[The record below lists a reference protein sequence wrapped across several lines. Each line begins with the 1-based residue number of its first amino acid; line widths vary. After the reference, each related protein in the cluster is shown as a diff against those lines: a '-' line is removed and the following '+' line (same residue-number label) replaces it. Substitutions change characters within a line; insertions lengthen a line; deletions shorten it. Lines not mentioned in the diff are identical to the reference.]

1 MVARLLLFSI
11 AWLFLSAPLA
21 ARDLALEHATLVDL
35 DRFGTS
41 SHDVRD
47 VVVVVRDGRVVAAGP
62 RSRVAVPAGARRID
76 LRGKWIIPG
85 LIDGFSS
92 QLDTGQ
98 AYAQL
103 AMGVMT
109 ISQTADDDER
119 RGPYAPASPQPHM
132 RRLGGVVGYDD
143 KGLGNR
149 VGYGELHDRG
159 RRLSETELAAD
170 MDRQIGEGA
179 AGFMLMYPLDD
190 AQVAAAVRHARTR
203 GLFTIGELG
212 HASYAKAA
220 VAGVDAFIHTSRIE
234 LELTPP
240 DLHEAVAQAPFLPAT
255 APLTRRYS
263 EFLATLD
270 TNNPAFHAYAATLV
284 RHGTALMPTLAIAT
298 TYLPDTPNPWASKI
312 GLLIARQSIRHL
324 PFDEHTGR
332 APIPADA
339 PADYAAVREARARK
353 SIATMHAFHQAGVHF
368 LAGSGAVAFGVLPGW
383 GLHRELELLVQCGL
397 SPREALA
404 AATTNFADRFRWRDV
419 GRIAPGYRADLVVLS
434 ADPTRDIRNAQAID
448 AVYLDGERLNLERL
462 LAWRPAG

>member
-1 MVARLLLFSI
+1 MMSRLLSFSI
-11 AWLFLSAPLA
+11 AWLLFSVPLQ
-21 ARDLALEHATLVDL
+21 ARDLVLEHATLVDL
-35 DRFGTS
+35 ERFGTS
-41 SHDVRD
+41 RRD
-47 VVVVVRDGRVVAAGP
+47 IPDAVVVVRDGRILAAGP
-62 RSRVAVPAGARRID
+62 RRHVRVPAGARHAD
-76 LRGKWIIPG
+76 LRARWIIPG

-103 AMGVMT
+103 AMGVTT
-109 ISQTADDDER
+109 ISQTSDDDER
-119 RGPYAPASPQPHM
+119 RGAYRPASPQPHM
-132 RRLGGVVGYDD
+132 RRLGDVVGYDG
-143 KGLGNR
+143 KGLGNQA
-149 VGYGELHDRG
+149 GYGELHDHG
-159 RRLSETELAAD
+159 RRLSDAELAAD
-170 MDRQIGEGA
+170 MAQQIGRGA

-190 AQVAAAVRHARTR
+190 AQVAAGVDHARRR

-212 HASYAKAA
+212 RASYAKAA
-220 VAGVDAFIHTSRIE
+220 AAGVDAFIHTSRIE

-240 DLHEAVAQAPFLPAT
+240 DLHQAVAQTPFLPAT

-270 TNNPAFHAYAATLV
+270 TNGPLFHAYAATLV
-284 RHGTALMPTLAIAT
+284 RHGTSLMPTLAIAT

-312 GLLIARQSIRHL
+312 GPLIPRQSIRHL
-324 PFDEHTGR
+324 PFDERTGR
-332 APIPADA
+332 APVPEGA
-339 PADYAAVREARARK
+339 PADYVAVREARARK

-397 SPREALA
+397 TPREALA

-419 GRIAPGYRADLVVLS
+419 GRIAPGYRADIVVLS
-434 ADPTRDIRNAQAID
+434 ADPTRDIRNAEAID
-448 AVYLDGERLNLERL
+448 AVYLDGEKLDLDRL

>member
-103 AMGVMT
+103 AMGVTT

-212 HASYAKAA
+212 HASYTKAA

>member
-103 AMGVMT
+103 AMGVTT

>member
-1 MVARLLLFSI
+1 MSRLRLFSIVWLLFSV
-11 AWLFLSAPLA
+11 PLQ
-21 ARDLALEHATLVDL
+21 ARDLVLEHATLVDL

-41 SHDVRD
+41 RRDVRD
-47 VVVVVRDGRVVAAGP
+47 AVVVVHDGHVVAAG
-62 RSRVAVPAGARRID
+62 SRKQVRLPTDAQHVD

-103 AMGVMT
+103 AMGVTT
-109 ISQTADDDER
+109 ISQTADNDPR
-119 RGPYAPASPQPHM
+119 RGPYVPASPQPHM
-132 RRLGGVVGYDD
+132 RRLGDVVGYDGE
-143 KGLGNR
+143 GLGKQ
-149 VGYGELHDRG
+149 VGYGELHDHG
-159 RRLSETELAAD
+159 RRLSDVELAAD
-170 MDRQIGEGA
+170 MDRKVGRGV
-179 AGFMLMYPLDD
+179 AGFMLMYPLDN
-190 AQVAAAVRHARTR
+190 AQVAAAVRHAHTR

-220 VAGVDAFIHTSRIE
+220 ADGVDAFIHTSRIE

-240 DLHEAVAQAPFLPAT
+240 DLHEAVAQMPFLPAT

-270 TNNPAFHAYAATLV
+270 TNNAAFRAYAATLA
-284 RHGTALMPTLAIAT
+284 RNGTALMPTLAIAT
-298 TYLPDTPNPWASKI
+298 TYLPDTPNPWASKV
-312 GLLIARQSIRHL
+312 GPLIARQSIRHL

-332 APIPADA
+332 ALVPEGA
-339 PADYAAVREARARK
+339 PADYVTVREARARK

-368 LAGSGAVAFGVLPGW
+368 LAGSGAIAFGVLPGW
-383 GLHRELELLVQCGL
+383 GLHRELALLVQSGL

-404 AATTNFADRFRWRDV
+404 AATTNFAERFRWRDV
-419 GRIAPGYRADLVVLS
+419 GRIAPGYRADIVVLS

-448 AVYLDGERLNLERL
+448 AVYLDGEKLDLERL
-462 LAWRPAG
+462 LTWRPKG